1 MSTLGIAGF
10 ILMIAIVALLIWGKT
25 APAVVFTVLPIM
37 VGFLVGFTPMEM
49 ADYIKQGISSVST
62 TAILFIFAVTFFG
75 TMSDVGVFDVLVQK
89 VVKSVGNN
97 ILLLMFATVLIA
109 VVGHLDGSGAT
120 TLLITI
126 PPLLPIYKRLR
137 IRSVVLLGITTLTM
151 GVMNIVPWGG
161 PCGRVAAALEVETS
175 ALWKYEIPAQI
186 FGIIVILGFCVFF
199 AATEKKRIAS
209 LPPVETDET
218 VAASDGTKSGLPRL
232 FWFNV
237 LLIILVVLTLT
248 LTDIPTHVTFMVA
261 LAIALMVNFPS
272 QKAQHEQIKAHA
284 TDALMMAFTAIAS
297 GALIGIM
304 GKSPMLDAMTKM
316 VVSGLPQSMAAHIHI
331 LFAALNSP
339 LSMIIHGDALTY
351 GILPIVNQIASGYGI
366 PAAAT
371 GAAFLITFGPAI
383 YIMPMTA
390 ATYMG
395 LGLAEV
401 DLKDHIIFSYKY
413 AFILAELMLLF
424 VVLVGIIPA

>member
-25 APAVVFTVLPIM
+25 APAVVFTVLPII

-97 ILLLMFATVLIA
+97 ILLLLFATVLIA

-161 PCGRVAAALEVETS
+161 PAVVLRQHWRWRLQLCGSMKSRPRFLAS
-175 ALWKYEIPAQI
+175 SS
-186 FGIIVILGFCVFF
+186 FLGSVSFLRLR
-199 AATEKKRIAS
+199 KKRE
-209 LPPVETDET
+209 LPPYR
-218 VAASDGTKSGLPRL
+218 P
-232 FWFNV
+232 
-237 LLIILVVLTLT
+237 
-248 LTDIPTHVTFMVA
+248 
-261 LAIALMVNFPS
+261 
-272 QKAQHEQIKAHA
+272 
-284 TDALMMAFTAIAS
+284 
-297 GALIGIM
+297 
-304 GKSPMLDAMTKM
+304 
-316 VVSGLPQSMAAHIHI
+316 
-331 LFAALNSP
+331 
-339 LSMIIHGDALTY
+339 
-351 GILPIVNQIASGYGI
+351 
-366 PAAAT
+366 
-371 GAAFLITFGPAI
+371 
-383 YIMPMTA
+383 
-390 ATYMG
+390 
-395 LGLAEV
+395 
-401 DLKDHIIFSYKY
+401 
-413 AFILAELMLLF
+413 
-424 VVLVGIIPA
+424 